1 MCCFNYLPIWPRWKL
16 IQLLISTFSA
26 FPVACL
32 KSSCQECHNLI
43 LVRISMYDLI
53 TILCFLQPSDSCLV
67 KWKPLLFYGEVKE
80 LRLMFSLCV
89 TMDLRDRVGKIVR
102 MKNLKRWKFEEKWK
116 FLRRPIKEWF
126 RIRNPSNWEW
136 MKIWKMT
143 ILNGQTKEWCWM
155 RNVSRL
161 KIDENLKDENFKW
174 PNWGMILK
182 QNASTRKWKKMTSFW
197 WQNFLKK

>member
-1 MCCFNYLPIWPRWKL
+1 
-16 IQLLISTFSA
+16 
-26 FPVACL
+26 
-32 KSSCQECHNLI
+32 
-43 LVRISMYDLI
+43 
-53 TILCFLQPSDSCLV
+53 
-67 KWKPLLFYGEVKE
+67 
-80 LRLMFSLCV
+80 
-89 TMDLRDRVGKIVR
+89 MDLRDRVGKIVR

-155 RNVSRL
+155 RNVSKL

-182 QNASTRKWKKMTSFW
+182 QMPQTRKWKKMSSFW